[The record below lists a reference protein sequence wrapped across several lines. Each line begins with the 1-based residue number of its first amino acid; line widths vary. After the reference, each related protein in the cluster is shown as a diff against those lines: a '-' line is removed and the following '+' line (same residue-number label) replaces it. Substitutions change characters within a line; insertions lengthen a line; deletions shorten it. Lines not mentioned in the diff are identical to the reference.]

1 MMGTFAIA
9 AALLLRNPFWPIG
22 YEGEREPISAEARVV
37 VKAAPEPGD
46 DTQTAKSEQETRQ
59 KSMERATSRNWIAA
73 RKSLRIGGTVLAKQ
87 PDGSTRSS
95 VFINGRDYADNDYIS
110 TNFEGHRFTWRVTGL
125 TDSGTLKL
133 QRVRVRQVVE
143 PPAGPA
149 KLKGD
154 AKPKGEK
161 K

>member
-1 MMGTFAIA
+1 MSACIAIA

-22 YEGEREPISAEARVV
+22 YEGEREVISAEPRVA
-37 VKAAPEPGD
+37 VKAASESKEEVE
-46 DTQTAKSEQETRQ
+46 TAKSEQETRQ

-95 VFINGRDYADNDYIS
+95 VFINGRDYADNDYVS
-110 TNFEGHRFTWRVTGL
+110 ANFEGHRFTWRVTGL

-133 QRVRVRQVVE
+133 QRIRVRPLE
-143 PPAGPA
+143 DDHS
-149 KLKGD
+149 KL
-154 AKPKGEK
+154 KGEK
-161 K
+161 KK